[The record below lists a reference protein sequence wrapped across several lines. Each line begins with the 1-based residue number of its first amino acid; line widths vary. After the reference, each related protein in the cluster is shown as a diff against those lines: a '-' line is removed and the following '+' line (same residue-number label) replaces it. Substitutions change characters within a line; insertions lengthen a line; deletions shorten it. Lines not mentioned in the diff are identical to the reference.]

1 MKPESALVVAPNGAL
16 ARRAQT
22 PAEVKAELHAA
33 RERVKAKLV
42 TLEGELGT
50 IGKWREV
57 VRKHPVLT
65 IGGMFVAGYLIG
77 RILGRK

>member
-1 MKPESALVVAPNGAL
+1 VKSESALVVAPRGAL

-22 PAEVKAELHAA
+22 PAEVKAQLHAA

-50 IGKWREV
+50 VGKWREV
-57 VRKHPVLT
+57 VRRHPVLT

-77 RILGRK
+77 RIMGRK